1 MKKSGSL
8 LIPEEWKKVARKDW
22 DRVIRNL
29 RDEDIEAA
37 GFFLQQSLEK
47 YLKAFLLS
55 HGWKLRK
62 IHALHDLLNDA
73 VNYNPALEEF
83 RKLCEKV
90 TGYYL
95 VDRYPLFTSLD
106 LTYEDIEKDL
116 EYARKFINTMFSDEK
131 LSGKK

>member
-1 MKKSGSL
+1 MKKYNNSL
-8 LIPEEWKKVARKDW
+8 IAEEWKKVARKDW
-22 DRVIRNL
+22 NRITRNL
-29 RDEDIEAA
+29 RDEDMEAA

-47 YLKAFLLS
+47 YLKAFLLY

-73 VNYNPALEEF
+73 VNYNPALERF

-95 VDRYPLFTSLD
+95 FD
-106 LTYEDIEKDL
+106 
-116 EYARKFINTMFSDEK
+116 
-131 LSGKK
+131 